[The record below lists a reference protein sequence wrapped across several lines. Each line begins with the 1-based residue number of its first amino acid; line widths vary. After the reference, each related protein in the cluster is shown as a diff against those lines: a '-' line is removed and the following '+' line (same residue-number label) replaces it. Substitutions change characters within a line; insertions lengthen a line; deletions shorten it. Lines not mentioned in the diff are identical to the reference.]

1 MILSGQAIPAR
12 SLPGL
17 LATYRYWPLFLLAF
31 LAFYTPTYLDLLQAA
46 KGEQLQ
52 IQVVVILLLTLFQVW
67 RQRAVLQAETDGRSA
82 STRPRVGS
90 IILAFGVLLYA
101 FGRTREILP
110 LEVLSQIP
118 VLLGTLLIGL
128 GMRSV
133 RALGFAFCFLL
144 FLTPLPDFAVEAI
157 TGPLKYQ
164 VALSVEQILY
174 FFGYPVARSG
184 VSLFVGPYQ
193 LLVADACSGHYMMIS
208 LMLIGLFYLCLKPP
222 ASVVR
227 NGILIAS
234 ILPIAFIVNL
244 LRVLILV
251 MLTFHFGEDAGQG
264 LAHNLIGLLLF
275 GLAVTLLFVLD
286 VALGRLFLSMSFFH
300 KHDVTY

>member
-1 MILSGQAIPAR
+1 MSILAIPAR

-17 LATYRYWPLFLLAF
+17 QDTYRYWPLFLLAF
-31 LAFYTPTYLDLLQAA
+31 LALYSPTYLDLLLAA

-52 IQVVVILLLTLFQVW
+52 IQVFVILLLTLYQVW
-67 RQRAVLQAETDGRSA
+67 RQRAVLQPEADVRFA
-82 STRPRVGS
+82 STRPYLGS
-90 IILAFGVLLYA
+90 AILTFGLLLYA
-101 FGRTREILP
+101 LGRAREILP

-118 VLLGTLLIGL
+118 VLLGALLITL
-128 GMRSV
+128 GMRPV

-144 FLTPLPDFAVEAI
+144 FLTPLPDFAVAAI
-157 TGPLKYQ
+157 TDPLKHQ
-164 VALSVEQILY
+164 VVLSVEQMLH

-193 LLVADACSGHYMMIS
+193 LVVADACSGHYMMFS
-208 LMLIGLFYLCLKPP
+208 LLLIGLFYLYLKPQGG
-222 ASVVR
+222 AVR

-234 ILPIAFIVNL
+234 ILPIAFFANL

-251 MLTFHFGEDAGQG
+251 LLTFHFGEEAGQG

-275 GLAVTLLFVLD
+275 SLALTMLFVLD
-286 VALGRLFLSMSFFH
+286 VALGRVFLPNSYFK
-300 KHDVTY
+300 KHDATH